1 MTAPVLEFTR
11 GKTFGPLVIR
21 WETNAIIYKQIS
33 AISQTAP
40 VRMTVTGHNIPNG
53 WRAAVS
59 GVKGMVEINVADPSR
74 IRDDEYHQVTVID
87 ANTVEMNEVNAAGFR
102 TYASGGYLQYNT
114 PADLTGQTAR
124 LAIKAKAGESNLLKC
139 TVGGV
144 AGTVKPTAAGKDGAV
159 TWVAT
164 VSGTPEKEWV
174 AGATYVADDVVDT
187 TDLLRLTTE
196 NGRIAIDT
204 SGKTISLTVSAA
216 DTALMGWKRGEY
228 DLEMVSSDVV
238 PIVKSLFGEIGKAS
252 VGKEVTTNA

>member
-1 MTAPVLEFTR
+1 MTAPLLEFTR

-40 VRMTVTGHNIPNG
+40 VRMTVTGHSCPSG

-59 GVKGMVEINVADPSR
+59 GVKGMVEMNVADPAR

-87 ANTVEMNEVNAAGFR
+87 ANTIEFNDVNAAAFKAY
-102 TYASGGYLQYNT
+102 TSGGYLQYNT

-124 LAIKAKAGESNLLKC
+124 MAIKAKAGESNLLKC

-144 AGTVKPTAAGKDGAV
+144 AGTVKPTAAGKDGTV
-159 TWVAT
+159 TWVAAT
-164 VSGTPEKEWV
+164 SGTPAKEWV
-174 AGATYVADDVVDT
+174 AGATYAINDVIDT

-204 SGKTISLTVSAA
+204 SGKTITLTVSAA
-216 DTALMGWKRGEY
+216 DTALMTWKRGVF
-228 DLEMVSSDVV
+228 DLEMVSPDVT
-238 PIVKSLFGEIGKAS
+238 PIVTSLFGGMCNVS
-252 VGKEVTTNA
+252 VVKEVTNNA